1 MTLIKS
7 LTRIKYEHLRD
18 TDQPAPMSL
27 CYQVIE
33 DFERA
38 KLGARGAEE
47 AVAGEDVEME

>member
-38 KLGARGAEE
+38 KLGARGAEDT
-47 AVAGEDVEME
+47 GEDVEME